1 MSNCKDIY
9 KLYDMVFLVLLN
21 AFLSEDLLRRKSL
34 ECLVNLKGQNCKKGT
49 TETFN
54 YIFRWDFFL
63 IWARLKL
70 FVRKHIKREGTKS
83 ETNQTFKMGW
93 NNFWSSIFIP
103 IMFSWYLFS
112 YDQDIC
118 FCLKHSVVACRLHQL
133 AQQSHWPRNSARL
146 LETQPHAL
154 DFSNAPSKI
163 ISTRFWL
170 LGFVGQ
176 ENEIRFCCPHKTLC
190 AF

>member
-1 MSNCKDIY
+1 MHDWYREVSFPDVKNNLQGVHKVP
-9 KLYDMVFLVLLN
+9 KF
-21 AFLSEDLLRRKSL
+21 AGLSCR
-34 ECLVNLKGQNCKKGT
+34 V
-49 TETFN
+49 
-54 YIFRWDFFL
+54 
-63 IWARLKL
+63 AA
-70 FVRKHIKREGTKS
+70 
-83 ETNQTFKMGW
+83 KMGC
-93 NNFWSSIFIP
+93 NYFWRSVFIP

-112 YDQDIC
+112 YGQDIC

-170 LGFVGQ
+170 LGFVRAIYTRRVKIYYGIWWLKKELSMVHGTLQ
-176 ENEIRFCCPHKTLC
+176 FFLGIKLFCLSR
-190 AF
+190 